1 MAELALQGGDPAVKQ
16 PLGKKWPIWGDTE
29 RQLLNEVLD
38 SGKWWRGGYDNPA
51 ESKVGQF
58 EEAFARVQDAK
69 YAVAVTNGTTA
80 LECAYKAAGVEA
92 GDEVIV
98 PAITFVA
105 TSTAVLQVGAV
116 PVFVDVDPRTYTID
130 PQAVEAAITPKT
142 RCIAP
147 VDYGGMPSDYDA
159 LIAIGQRHGI
169 PIVSDCAHAHGSQW
183 KGRGVGALTELGTFS
198 FQAFKTLT
206 TGEGGMVMTND
217 QDLAER
223 AYSYHH
229 IGRIKGRPFYEHHV
243 PASNLRMTEWQGA
256 IGLAQLTRFLDQ
268 TETRERNSKHLAAG
282 LQRLHDQG
290 IGVAPLYRDPRVTRW
305 GFYMWHFKFLPER
318 WDGITRDQF
327 LRAMRAE
334 GVPCSTGH
342 TQPLYQNPLF
352 LDAEHAFGRTGFPVR
367 GEPYGSTMDYTAVR
381 CPETERI
388 FKTEAVTL
396 GHALFLGPESDMDA
410 ILSAIQK
417 VWEHRRAL
425 ADTPALAG
433 AAR

>member
-1 MAELALQGGDPAVKQ
+1 MQGGDPAVRKR
-16 PLGKKWPIWGDTE
+16 PGSTWPVWGEEE
-29 RQLLNEVLD
+29 RRLVMEVLE
-38 SGKWWRGGYDNPA
+38 SGKWWRGGYEDPTQ
-51 ESKVGQF
+51 SKVGQF
-58 EEAFARVQDAK
+58 EEAFARYQDAR

-98 PAITFVA
+98 PAVTFVA

-130 PQAVEAAITPKT
+130 PKAVEAAITDAT

-159 LIAIGQRHGI
+159 LIEIGRRHGI
-169 PIVSDCAHAHGSQW
+169 PIVADCAHAHGSQW
-183 KGRGVGALTELGTFS
+183 KGKGVGALTELGTFS
-198 FQAFKTLT
+198 FQAFKTLPL
-206 TGEGGMVMTND
+206 GEGGMVMSD
-217 QDLAER
+217 DERLIER

-229 IGRIKGRPFYEHHV
+229 IGRIRGRPFYEHHV

-256 IGLAQLTRFLDQ
+256 IGLAQMSRFTEQ
-268 TETRERNSKHLAAG
+268 TEIRERNSKRLAAA

-290 IGVAPLYRDPRVTRW
+290 VGVAPLFRDERVTRW

-327 LRAMRAE
+327 LKALRAE
-334 GVPCSTGH
+334 GVPSSTGH
-342 TQPLYQNPLF
+342 TQPLYKNPLF

-367 GEPYGSTMDYTAVR
+367 EHSWQGRPIDYGAVR
-381 CPETERI
+381 CPEAERI
-388 FKTEAVTL
+388 FMTEAVSL

-410 ILSAIQK
+410 I
-417 VWEHRRAL
+417 
-425 ADTPALAG
+425 AG
-433 AAR
+433 AIVKIWDHRDDLRRVAEPAAGVR

>member
-1 MAELALQGGDPAVKQ
+1 M
-16 PLGKKWPIWGDTE
+16 
-29 RQLLNEVLD
+29 EVLD
-38 SGKWWRGGYDNPA
+38 SGKWWRGGYDDPA
-51 ESKVGQF
+51 QSKVGQF
-58 EEAFARVQDAK
+58 EEAFARYQDAT

-98 PAITFVA
+98 PAVTFVA
-105 TSTAVLQVGAV
+105 TATAVLQVGAV
-116 PVFVDVDPRTYTID
+116 PIFVDVDPRTYTVD
-130 PQAVEAAITPKT
+130 PQAVEAAITERT

-147 VDYGGMPSDYDA
+147 VDYGGMPSDYDS
-159 LIAIGQRHGI
+159 LIAIGKKHGI
-169 PIVSDCAHAHGSQW
+169 PIVADCAHAHGSQW
-183 KGRGVGALTELGTFS
+183 KGKGVGGLTELGTFS

-206 TGEGGMVMTND
+206 TGEGGMVLSND
-217 QDLAER
+217 EELAER

-256 IGLAQLTRFLDQ
+256 IGLAQMGRFPEQ
-268 TETRERNSKHLAAG
+268 TEIRERNSRYLAAA
-282 LQRLHDQG
+282 LQRLNDRAV
-290 IGVAPLYRDPRVTRW
+290 GVAPLFRDPRVTRW
-305 GFYMWHFKFLPER
+305 GFYMWHFKFLAEW
-318 WDGITRDQF
+318 WDGVTRDQF

-334 GVPCSTGH
+334 GVPCGTGH

-367 GEPYGSTMDYTAVR
+367 GEPYGHTMDYATVR

-388 FKTEAVTL
+388 FTTEAVSL
-396 GHALFLGPESDMDA
+396 GHALFLGPQSDMDA
-410 ILSAIQK
+410 ILGAIEK
-417 VWEHRRAL
+417 VWEHRGELREAPAAAAL
-425 ADTPALAG
+425 A